1 MFVKFRV
8 ELRPS
13 TALHRHISPRL
24 EPFAANDRTHLRA
37 GRPAERP
44 IEMFA
49 KETARIAVAGRTDA
63 TKSVTARRQG
73 GRNSSQKHAGRSA
86 VRVRANKSNAGKGEY
101 YVGKGKYIKDD
112 RGLVSKSGR
121 DSLFTGGF
129 AGGEKGLWSY
139 RDELVE
145 DKEAKAAVQKKEKK
159 RRETK
164 EVSLAKDFG
173 GLAGGFPG
181 GEVGVKSFNA
191 TGELPE
197 TKPATLGWGPP
208 VLGTLAVVCGYTYYT
223 TGELTQE
230 SLLQTAETLTTKA
243 SEIDTSAVAGDASVV
258 AGAVGQVYD
267 LLPQE
272 VKDVGNDA
280 ALAAFAV
287 LFGALALRIAISQ
300 LTKVL
305 GKSIKIIGLGAVST
319 AIALKILDI
328 I

>member
-1 MFVKFRV
+1 MLAR
-8 ELRPS
+8 
-13 TALHRHISPRL
+13 
-24 EPFAANDRTHLRA
+24 
-37 GRPAERP
+37 
-44 IEMFA
+44 
-49 KETARIAVAGRTDA
+49 ETARVAVARPTDA
-63 TKSVTARRQG
+63 RKSVAVRREG
-73 GRNSSQKHAGRSA
+73 GRNSSQKNAARAS
-86 VRVRANKSNAGKGEY
+86 VRVRANKSNSGKDEF

-139 RDELVE
+139 RDELTE

-208 VLGTLAVVCGYTYYT
+208 VLGTLTVVCGYTYYT

-258 AGAVGQVYD
+258 ADAVGQVYG

-272 VKDVGNDA
+272 VKEFGNDA
-280 ALAAFAV
+280 ALVAFAV

-300 LTKVL
+300 LTRVL
-305 GKSIKIIGLGAVST
+305 GKSIKVIGLGAVST

>member
-1 MFVKFRV
+1 MLAR
-8 ELRPS
+8 
-13 TALHRHISPRL
+13 
-24 EPFAANDRTHLRA
+24 
-37 GRPAERP
+37 
-44 IEMFA
+44 
-49 KETARIAVAGRTDA
+49 ETARVAVARPTDA
-63 TKSVTARRQG
+63 RKSVAVRREG
-73 GRNSSQKHAGRSA
+73 GRNSSQKNAARAS
-86 VRVRANKSNAGKGEY
+86 VRVRANKSNSGKDEF

-121 DSLFTGGF
+121 DSLLTGGF

-139 RDELVE
+139 RDELAE
-145 DKEAKAAVQKKEKK
+145 DKQAKAAVQKKEKK

-208 VLGTLAVVCGYTYYT
+208 VLGTLTVVCGYTYYT

-272 VKDVGNDA
+272 MKEFGNDA
-280 ALAAFAV
+280 ALVAFAV

-300 LTKVL
+300 LTRVL
-305 GKSIKIIGLGAVST
+305 GKSIKVIGLGAVST